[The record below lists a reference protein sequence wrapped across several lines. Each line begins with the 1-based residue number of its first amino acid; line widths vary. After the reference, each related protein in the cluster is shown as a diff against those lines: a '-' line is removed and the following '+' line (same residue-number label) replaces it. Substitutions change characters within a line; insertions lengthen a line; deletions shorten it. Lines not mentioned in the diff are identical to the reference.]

1 MTALTEQ
8 HLRYLISLEPA
19 DKELLKQEYYQLTGK
34 QFRRQN
40 MMLMTK
46 KIKEQLIKNFTA
58 NVNREEPIDHVPV
71 LKLFGGGSCTWLIT
85 EYDQENDILF
95 GLCDLGMGF
104 PEVGHVSFQELR
116 EVRFKPFGLG
126 IERDRHFRTD
136 KTLSQLADEATQ
148 AQRITA

>member
-1 MTALTEQ
+1 
-8 HLRYLISLEPA
+8 
-19 DKELLKQEYYQLTGK
+19 
-34 QFRRQN
+34 

-95 GLCDLGMGF
+95 GLCCLLYTS
-104 PEVGHVSFQELR
+104 PS
-116 EVRFKPFGLG
+116 P
-126 IERDRHFRTD
+126 RDVEESRMP
-136 KTLSQLADEATQ
+136 SSA
-148 AQRITA
+148 